1 MFHRKHPTRTTN
13 RENTMTETFDRYSI
27 PGMGPRIDLERGWL
41 DFEYYPEQIAE
52 KVTALRA
59 ADEAKLREL
68 CEQFTDEKYERP
80 VLPIEKQL
88 LGHIGFRKLPGDLKT
103 TVQARWMGRMVSGY
117 YSADALKV
125 VYTWPTLELIGGRQ
139 APHLPQT
146 NIRFHSSLESVA
158 LVAQVHKDAV
168 IEAMKALDADDLEM
182 ARAWLDAVV
191 AHCEHPTE
199 GWA

>member
-1 MFHRKHPTRTTN
+1 MFHRKHLTRTAN
-13 RENTMTETFDRYSI
+13 KENTMTETFDRYSI

-41 DFEYYPEQIAE
+41 DFATYPRSIAE
-52 KVTALRA
+52 KVVAFRQ

-68 CEQFTDEKYERP
+68 CVNFTDEKFERP
-80 VLPIEKQL
+80 VLPIERQL

-117 YSADALKV
+117 HAADALTV
-125 VYTWPTLELIGGRQ
+125 VYTWPALELIGGRQ
-139 APHLPQT
+139 APHLPPT

-158 LVAQVHKDAV
+158 LVAQVHKEAA
-168 IEAMKALDADDLEM
+168 IEAMKAIDADDLEM
-182 ARAWLDAVV
+182 ARAWLDSIV

-199 GWA
+199 GWS